1 MEEQHVPLSVCQ
13 LSGLLGPLSVW
24 QLLALPW
31 PECDVAVPPWPLSV
45 LQLSRL
51 LGQKCHV
58 FA

>member
-1 MEEQHVPLSVCQ
+1 MPLSVCQ

-24 QLLALPW
+24 QLLALPR
-31 PECDVAVPPWPLSV
+31 PLSVVLLLSAFPWPLSV
-45 LQLSRL
+45 LQFSWL